1 MLLTDETFTLFRR
14 KLENFSSADRKII
27 AISGPPGSGKSTFA
41 DALCARFNQE
51 RDAQCQIIPMD
62 GWHYDN
68 AVLSELGLQDRKGAP
83 ASFDIEGLATVLR
96 RVKAAGG
103 DIAVPL
109 FDRDL
114 DISLGSARII
124 LRSTEII
131 LVEGNYLLLDQPGWQ
146 DLRPCFD
153 LTATLDVPMEVLQT
167 RLLARWGDL
176 SKEAAQEKVTANDLP
191 NARLVLAESVSAD
204 ITVGNSF

>member
-1 MLLTDETFTLFRR
+1 MLLSDETFTLFRR
-14 KLENFSSADRKII
+14 KLETLTSADRKII

-41 DALCARFNQE
+41 DALWA
-51 RDAQCQIIPMD
+51 
-62 GWHYDN
+62 
-68 AVLSELGLQDRKGAP
+68 RKGAP
-83 ASFDIEGLATVLR
+83 ASFNIEGLTNLLS
-96 RVKAAGG
+96 RVKEASS

-114 DISLGSARII
+114 DLSLASARII
-124 LRSTEII
+124 SRKTEII

-153 LTATLDVPMEVLQT
+153 LTAMLDVPMDILKQ
-167 RLLARWGDL
+167 RLLARWGNL

-191 NARLVLAESVSAD
+191 NARLVLDNSVSAD
-204 ITVGNSF
+204 LIVGNSFEAELRL